1 LKTASG
7 ELPGAEGVQTRTAET
22 SRLTAALSYAILL
35 GGLLTIALSLYIV
48 VTTCSNL
55 PFWDGWTQIEVAANG
70 RSPVSLSWLWQQHN
84 EHRLVLPKLFLAADL
99 RFFQAR
105 QAFLLASIFAI
116 QLLHLALLSWS
127 MKVLG
132 GWSGTLCRSGTGL
145 AAFCLFCP
153 TQSENFTWGFQVCF
167 MLPPLFATLSFVALL
182 LYWTEVQRQPGKHI
196 SPKFLIASV
205 LAATGAAY
213 SLASGNLLWPLL
225 VAATIC
231 LRLRARVILSFA
243 AMGAI
248 STALYLYHYIRPTGH
263 ANPLT
268 SLGAPL
274 KMLQYCFTYFF
285 SGWPYYHTPQR
296 LLLSYGMPLVMLALL
311 FAALP
316 YVRKFR
322 PFAVQLVLT
331 ISYCLATA
339 LITATGRMNFGISQ
353 STASRYQTVALLFWC
368 CLGLLWLGGAFF
380 GQPRIPYLF
389 FVAQVCLLAIFGVAA
404 TRAKY
409 QIWMA
414 RGHAFSQQAA
424 TAALLTGVGDPLSL
438 AQVYPEKK
446 MLTNTVPYMRANRL
460 SIFAGTPAST
470 LGKSLDSVF
479 PLADPSECAGA
490 LETVFPVDNSF
501 AHGSEPGPATGF
513 GPGLRVLGWAWDT
526 KHQRI
531 PSAIAVAIDGKLV
544 GLGAT
549 GNWRPPRSD
558 GFVAFSPELSPQS
571 TASFYSILNTS
582 PPSACYIAR
591 LFVK

>member
-1 LKTASG
+1 M
-7 ELPGAEGVQTRTAET
+7 PGAAGVQSPAAEP
-22 SRLTAALSYAILL
+22 SPLTAALSYAILL
-35 GGLLTIALSLYIV
+35 GGFLTVALSLYIV
-48 VTTCSNL
+48 VTTRSSL
-55 PFWDGWTQIEVAANG
+55 PFWDGWTQIEVVASG
-70 RSPVSLSWLWQQHN
+70 RNPVSLSWLWQQHN

-105 QAFLLASIFAI
+105 QVFLLASIFVI

-132 GWSGTLCRSGTGL
+132 GWSGSLWRAGTGL

-167 MLPPLFATLSFVALL
+167 VLPPFFATLSFVALL
-182 LYWTEVQRQPGKHI
+182 LYWTEVQQQPGNHP
-196 SPKFLIASV
+196 SPKFLVVSI
-205 LAATGAAY
+205 LAATGAAH

-225 VAATIC
+225 VAAAIC
-231 LRLRARVILSFA
+231 LRLRVRAILSFA
-243 AMGAI
+243 STGAI
-248 STALYLYHYIRPTGH
+248 STALYLFHYARPAGH
-263 ANPLT
+263 ANPFA
-268 SLGAPL
+268 SLSSPL
-274 KMLQYCFTYFF
+274 KILQYCLTYFF
-285 SGWPYYHTPQR
+285 SGWPYYDTPER
-296 LLLSYGMPLVMLALL
+296 LVLSYGMPLVLLVLL
-311 FAALP
+311 FAVLP

-322 PFAVQLVLT
+322 AFAVQLVLT
-331 ISYCLATA
+331 LSYCLATA

-368 CLGLLWLGGAFF
+368 CLGLLWLGSAFLAH
-380 GQPRIPYLF
+380 PRIPYLF

-438 AQVYPEKK
+438 AQVYPEKE
-446 MLTNTVPYMRANRL
+446 MLMKTVPYMRANRL
-460 SIFAGTPAST
+460 SIFAGAPAGT
-470 LGKSLDSVF
+470 LGKPLDSVF
-479 PLADPSECAGA
+479 PLADPGACTGA

-501 AHGSEPGPATGF
+501 GAVTGF

-526 KHQRI
+526 KRRQI

-549 GNWRPPRSD
+549 GNLRPPRSD
-558 GFVAFSPELSPQS
+558 GFVAYSSELSPQS
-571 TASFYSILNTS
+571 TAGFYAILNTS
-582 PPSACYIAR
+582 PPSACYLAR